1 MINVCLSYCTKCLT
15 MMCAM
20 VNLPFMKTLPIAKR
34 AQIIGMLCEGMS
46 MRAAS
51 RLADVSNNTVTKLLV
66 ETGMACSDYQDRA
79 LMNLKCNRLQLD
91 EIWSFVGKKARNASG
106 EDRTKGLGDVW
117 TWTAIDAETKLIPSW
132 YVGDRTSESALIF
145 VSDLRKRLSGRVQIT
160 TDGHR
165 AYLSAIDAQADWE
178 VDYARLI
185 KHYGPSPDA
194 NERRYSPAECI
205 GTSTEVVRGVP
216 EYQHVSTSY
225 AERANLTLR
234 MGCRRFTRLTN
245 AFSKKVENHAWAVS
259 LHLMHYNFARVH
271 KTLRI
276 TPAMAA
282 GVADHVW
289 SPEELAELGKPVAPT
304 KRGPYQKR
312 SAA

>member
-1 MINVCLSYCTKCLT
+1 MNKLDT
-15 MMCAM
+15 
-20 VNLPFMKTLPIAKR
+20 AKR
-34 AQIIGMLCEGMS
+34 AQILGMLCEGMS

-66 ETGMACSDYQDRA
+66 ETGMACSDYQDSA
-79 LMNLKCNRLQLD
+79 LVNLLCPRLQLD
-91 EIWSFVGKKARNASG
+91 EIWSFVGKKARNIKG
-106 EDRTKGLGDVW
+106 EDTDKGLGDTW
-117 TWTAIDAETKLIPSW
+117 TWTAICADTKLIPSW
-132 YVGDRTSESALIF
+132 FVGDRTARSAHIF
-145 VSDLRKRLSGRVQIT
+145 ISDLRKRLAGRVQIT

-185 KHYGPSPDA
+185 KHYGLAPDGP
-194 NERRYSPAECI
+194 ERRYSPAECN
-205 GTSTEVVRGVP
+205 GTSTEIVRGVP

-259 LHLMHYNFARVH
+259 LHLMHYNFARIH

-282 GVADHVW
+282 GVSDHVW
-289 SPEELAELGKPVAPT
+289 SMEEIATLGAPVAPA
-304 KRGPYQKR
+304 KRGPYKKR
-312 SAA
+312 NQANAAI

>member
-1 MINVCLSYCTKCLT
+1 MISMKSLPLT
-15 MMCAM
+15 
-20 VNLPFMKTLPIAKR
+20 KR

-79 LMNLKCNRLQLD
+79 FMNLPCTRLQLD
-91 EIWSFVGKKARNASG
+91 EIWSFVGKKARNITGA
-106 EDRTKGLGDVW
+106 DRDKGLGDTW
-117 TWTAIDAETKLIPSW
+117 TWTAICADTKLIPSW
-132 YVGDRTSESALIF
+132 YVGDRSLTSATIF
-145 VSDLRKRLSGRVQIT
+145 VADLRKRLANRVQIT

-165 AYLSAIDAQADWE
+165 AYLGAINAQPDWD
-178 VDYARLI
+178 VDYAQLI
-185 KHYGPSPDA
+185 KHYGPAPEGP
-194 NERRYSPAECI
+194 ERRYSPAECV

-245 AFSKKVENHAWAVS
+245 AFSKKVENHAWAVA
-259 LHLMHYNFARVH
+259 LHLMHYNFARIH

-282 GVADHVW
+282 GVTDHVW
-289 SPEELAELGKPVAPT
+289 SLEEIAEFGKPVAPAN
-304 KRGPYQKR
+304 RGPYKKR
-312 SAA
+312 QAA